1 MRIEELA
8 EPDDSARRKALRYF
22 NLFRLIIA
30 SFFLVVG
37 SRLGLGIEAPSLFW
51 AATLAY
57 VFVILLLGFPDAER
71 YGFDRLVTLQG
82 VVDVTVLSTILWT
95 SGGFN
100 SGIPVLMMIMLAGSG
115 LVAEGRSVLFM
126 AALATIAVLVEN
138 LWRAYPGPNGMAGA
152 GDFFQIGLTSAAFF
166 GIAIVAR
173 LLAQRVRVNASLA
186 AARGLALAQQEA
198 INAHIIRD
206 MRDGI
211 LVLGPDGVVRQANP
225 SACTLLG
232 QPRIEGRPLADID
245 AGLAEF
251 CRAGADEVGQLIQ
264 LGPARNLLR
273 CRVAVGGGGTAGDML
288 IFLTDMKDLQRRMQQ
303 LKLAS
308 LGRLTASMAHEI
320 RNPLSAVTQA
330 AELLRDEKRGDMQAR
345 LARIIN
351 DNAQRIERMIRDVL
365 ALGRREQAQPEVLLL
380 AEFVAGL
387 LEERSLRDPDGNAIF
402 VTDIDPAL
410 TLDIDRAH
418 LHQILDNLLNNAR
431 RYCSGLPGSVS
442 ISAEAEGGG
451 QVSVHV
457 KDDGPGIGEQAHTH
471 LFEPFFT
478 THAKGTGLGLYI
490 ARELAEA
497 NGISL
502 ELVLMDDDRAH
513 PGAHFVLTGR
523 SLS

>member
-1 MRIEELA
+1 MSFDLIEPE
-8 EPDDSARRKALRYF
+8 DDPARRRASRYF
-22 NLFRLIIA
+22 NLFRLVMA
-30 SFFLVVG
+30 CFFLIAG
-37 SRLGLGIEAPSLFW
+37 SRRGLGDEAPNLFW
-51 AATLAY
+51 AVSLAY
-57 VFVILLLGFPDAER
+57 VFAILLLGFPDAER
-71 YGFDRLVTLQG
+71 RCGFGRLMTLQG
-82 VVDVTVLSTILWT
+82 IADMVVLSVILWT

-115 LVAEGRSVLFM
+115 LVAEGRSVLLM
-126 AALATIAVLVEN
+126 AAVGTIAVLGEN
-138 LWRAYPGPNGMAGA
+138 LWRAFLSPQGAA
-152 GDFFQIGLTSAAFF
+152 GDFFQVGLTSTAFF

-186 AARGLALAQQEA
+186 AARGVALAQQEA

-211 LVLGPDGVVRQANP
+211 IVLGADGMVRQANP
-225 SACTLLG
+225 SACALLG
-232 QPRIEGRPLADID
+232 QSRIDGRLLAEID
-245 AGLAEF
+245 SSLAEF
-251 CRAGADEVGQLIQ
+251 CRAGANEVGQLIQ
-264 LGPARNLLR
+264 LGPTRNLLR
-273 CRVAVGGGGTAGDML
+273 CRVAVGASGGDML
-288 IFLTDMKDLQRRMQQ
+288 IYLTDMKDLQRRMQQ

-365 ALGRREQAQPEVLLL
+365 ALGRREQAQPEVLRL
-380 AEFVAGL
+380 AAFVTEL
-387 LEERSLRDPDGNAIF
+387 LEEQSLRDPAGSAIF
-402 VTDIDPAL
+402 AVDIPPSL
-410 TLDIDRAH
+410 TLGIDRAH

-431 RYCSGLPGSVS
+431 RYCSGKPGSVS
-442 ISAEAEGGG
+442 ISAEDEGDG

-497 NGISL
+497 NDFSL

>member
-1 MRIEELA
+1 MNFVDLS
-8 EPDDSARRKALRYF
+8 EPDNDPARRKALRYF

-30 SFFLVVG
+30 CFFLIAG
-37 SRLGLGIEAPSLFW
+37 SRLGLGHEAPNLFW

-71 YGFDRLVTLQG
+71 YGFGRLMALQG
-82 VVDVTVLSTILWT
+82 VVDIAVLSVILWT
-95 SGGFN
+95 SGGFV

-115 LVAEGRSVLFM
+115 LVAEGRSVLLM
-126 AALATIAVLVEN
+126 AALATIAVLSEN
-138 LWRAYPGPNGMAGA
+138 LWRAFLSTSGGA
-152 GDFFQIGLTSAAFF
+152 GDFFQVGLASTAFF

-173 LLAQRVRVNASLA
+173 LLAQRVRINATLA
-186 AARGLALAQQEA
+186 AARGVALAQQEA

-211 LVLGPDGVVRQANP
+211 IVLSADGIVRQANP

-232 QPRIEGRPLADID
+232 QSRIEGRPLSDID
-245 AGLAEF
+245 ANLAEF
-251 CRAGADEVGQLIQ
+251 CCAGADEVGQLIQ
-264 LGPARNLLR
+264 LGPTRNLLR
-273 CRVAVGGGGTAGDML
+273 CRVAAGVSGTAGDML
-288 IFLTDMKDLQRRMQQ
+288 VYLTDMKDLQRRMQQ

-330 AELLRDEKRGDMQAR
+330 AELLRDEKRSNMQAR

-365 ALGRREQAQPEVLLL
+365 ALGRREQAQPEVLRLS
-380 AEFVAGL
+380 EFVAGL
-387 LEERSLRDPDGNAIF
+387 LDEQNLREPGGEMIF
-402 VTDIDPAL
+402 TAEIDPAL
-410 TLDIDRAH
+410 TLGIDRAH

-431 RYCSGLPGSVS
+431 RYCSGKPGSVK
-442 ISAEAEGGG
+442 ISAEEEGDG

-457 KDDGPGIGEQAHTH
+457 KDDGPGIDEEAHTH

-478 THAKGTGLGLYI
+478 THTKGTGLGLYI

-523 SLS
+523 SLP